1 MSFSNYKTIGEVLK
15 EFLITYLEE
24 NFIEEIS
31 FDISDYF
38 RQDLEMVIRDGVVDS
53 SEYAICENLIY
64 PVLKE
69 VWKVY
74 KEYFILWSHHSLNYD
89 EKLNGFPEYILAKR
103 SPLGK
108 LVFDQPYLVIV
119 EAKKDNF
126 EQGWSQCL
134 AEMIAAQKLNNEFDV
149 LIFGIVSNGD
159 RWQFGKLDQ
168 DKFIRNKKLYSLQ
181 RLDELFAAVNYIYQQ
196 SQLEIKQLISVST

>member
-1 MSFSNYKTIGEVLK
+1 MSFSHYKTIGEVLK
-15 EFLITYLEE
+15 QFLITYRED
-24 NFIEEIS
+24 NFIEEVS
-31 FDISDYF
+31 FNISDYF
-38 RQDLEMVIRDGVVDS
+38 KQDLEIVIKDGVVDS

-74 KEYFILWSHHSLNYD
+74 KEYFVLWSHHSFNYD
-89 EKLNGFPEYILAKR
+89 EKLNGFPEYILAQR

-108 LVFDQPYLVIV
+108 LVFDKPYLVIV

-134 AEMIAAQKLNNEFDV
+134 AEMIAAKKFNEQLEV
-149 LIFGIVSNGD
+149 VVFGLVSNGD
-159 RWQFGKLDQ
+159 RWQFGKLEKDIFT
-168 DKFIRNKKLYSLQ
+168 KNKRFYSIQQLE
-181 RLDELFAAVNYIYQQ
+181 ELFAAVNYIYQQ
-196 SQLEIKQLISVST
+196 SQLEINQLTSA